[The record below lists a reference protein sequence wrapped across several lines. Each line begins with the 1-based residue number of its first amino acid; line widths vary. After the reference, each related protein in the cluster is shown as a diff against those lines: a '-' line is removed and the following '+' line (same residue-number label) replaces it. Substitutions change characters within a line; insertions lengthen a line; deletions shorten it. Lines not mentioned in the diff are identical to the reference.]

1 MQENEYAY
9 HRTPARTPKKE
20 TIAVR
25 LEIGV
30 LEQLKRYAAFLGTG
44 NLSHV
49 IAKSLEKVF
58 KTDSDYKAWLKLHPD
73 FVIRKKPR
81 RNEHSSQKEEATFS
95 GASAAHSLVDAA
107 ERQTTP
113 GTSDGAL

>member
-1 MQENEYAY
+1 MTIIEPP
-9 HRTPARTPKKE
+9 PAPPKKE

-25 LEIGV
+25 LEVAV
-30 LEQLKRYAAFLGTG
+30 LDQLKRYAAFLGTG

-73 FVIRKKPR
+73 FVIRKKAR
-81 RNEHSSQKEEATFS
+81 RNERTSQHEDAAFS
-95 GASAAHSLVDAA
+95 GASAPHSLVNAA
-107 ERQTTP
+107 ERRVTP

>member
-1 MQENEYAY
+1 MPIIEPP
-9 HRTPARTPKKE
+9 PAPPKKE

-25 LEIGV
+25 LEVSV

-58 KTDSDYKAWLKLHPD
+58 KTDSDYKAWLKSHPD
-73 FVIRKKPR
+73 FVIRKRAR
-81 RNEHSSQKEEATFS
+81 RNDGPQQDQNPALS
-95 GASAAHSLVDAA
+95 GASAPHSLVTAA
-107 ERQTTP
+107 ERRTTP